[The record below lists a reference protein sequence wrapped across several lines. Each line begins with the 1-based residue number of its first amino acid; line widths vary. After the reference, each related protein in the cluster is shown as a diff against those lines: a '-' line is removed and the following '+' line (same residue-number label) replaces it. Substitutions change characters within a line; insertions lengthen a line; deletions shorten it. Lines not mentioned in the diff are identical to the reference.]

1 MAGAG
6 TRTILRGAHWPDP
19 RTEDDDMSPLTPPPQ
34 APEPDTQ
41 QLRLTVGEL
50 VFDAVQAGPDDGR
63 LVLLLHGFPQT
74 SWSWRRVWP
83 SLAAQGYRVVAV
95 DQRGYSPDAS
105 PDDAEQYTTAHLVGD
120 VLGFLDALGADRAD
134 VVGHDWGAAVA
145 WQLAAHHPGRVR
157 TLTAVSVPHPKAFQE
172 ALTSDPDQ
180 QKRSAYMRA
189 FASAGFENV
198 LLAEGAARLRGLFQ
212 GSRGVDVDHVVE
224 RLGEPRTLRRA
235 LNWYTASTP
244 ALPSLP
250 AITSPTLHVWSD
262 GDLALGETATL
273 ATARYVDGPYRLE
286 VLPGVSHWI
295 PEDAPDELSGLLLDH
310 LSRDAEGA

>member
-1 MAGAG
+1 
-6 TRTILRGAHWPDP
+6 
-19 RTEDDDMSPLTPPPQ
+19 MSPLTPPPH
-34 APEPDTQ
+34 APEAEVRP
-41 QLRLTVGEL
+41 LRLKVGEL
-50 VFDAVQAGPDDGR
+50 VFDALQAGPDDGP

-83 SLAAQGYRVVAV
+83 TLAGQGYRVVAV
-95 DQRGYSPDAS
+95 GQRGYSPDAS
-105 PDDAEQYTTAHLVGD
+105 PDDAEQYATAHLVGD
-120 VLGFLDALGADRAD
+120 VLGFLDALGVERAD
-134 VVGHDWGAAVA
+134 VVGHDWGAALA
-145 WQLAAHHPGRVR
+145 WQVAAHHPERVR
-157 TLTAVSVPHPKAFQE
+157 TLTAVSVPHPTAFLE

-180 QKRSAYMRA
+180 QKRSAYMQA

-198 LLAEGAARLRGLFQ
+198 LLAEGGAGLRGLFR

-262 GDLALGETATL
+262 GDLALGRAATL
-273 ATARYVDGPYRLE
+273 ATARFVDGPYRLE

-295 PEDAPDELSGLLLDH
+295 PEDAPDELSGLLLEH
-310 LSRDAEGA
+310 LSPDVDTA